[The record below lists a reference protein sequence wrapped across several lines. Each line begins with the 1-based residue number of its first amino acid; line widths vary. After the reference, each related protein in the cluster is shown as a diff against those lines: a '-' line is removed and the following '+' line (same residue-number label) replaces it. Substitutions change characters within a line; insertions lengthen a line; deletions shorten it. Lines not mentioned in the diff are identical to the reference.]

1 MADGTSGS
9 RCRRREHP
17 AQVALKVGSTER
29 LSPKLT
35 ALVQITLVVRKN
47 ARELEPPDLQR
58 ALDTGA
64 YAGRAE
70 QIADHGY
77 SDPKTAAIPR

>member
-1 MADGTSGS
+1 M
-9 RCRRREHP
+9 
-17 AQVALKVGSTER
+17 
-29 LSPKLT
+29 
-35 ALVQITLVVRKN
+35 QITLVVRKN